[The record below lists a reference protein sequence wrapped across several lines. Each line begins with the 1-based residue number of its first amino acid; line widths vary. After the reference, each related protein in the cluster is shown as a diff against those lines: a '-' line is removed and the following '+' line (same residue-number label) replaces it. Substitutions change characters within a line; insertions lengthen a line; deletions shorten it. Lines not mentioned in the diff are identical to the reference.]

1 MHIRQAHLSDA
12 QALSHLLAKV
22 WRVAYQGIFP
32 QHFLDNIQEEDWVA
46 GFQQSLNNP
55 DVQIFVVEE
64 GKQLV
69 GMIAFGKG
77 RNSELDIE
85 NEIYA
90 LNVLP
95 EFQQQKIGSTL
106 MQLAFAKMADK
117 PVYLK
122 VAVENELAQRFYLKH
137 GFQNRGIQHSRQIAY
152 FRFQEWIY
160 QRS

>member
-1 MHIRQAHLSDA
+1 MHIRRALLSDA

-32 QHFLDNIQEEDWVA
+32 QNFLDNIQEDGWTV
-46 GFQQSLNNP
+46 GFQQSLDNP
-55 DVQIFVVEE
+55 DVQIFVAEE

-117 PVYLK
+117 PIYLK
-122 VAVENELAQRFYLKH
+122 VAVKNELAQRFYLKH
-137 GFQNRGIQHSRQIAY
+137 GFQNRGIQYPRQIAD

>member
-1 MHIRQAHLSDA
+1 MHIRRALLSDT

-32 QHFLDNIQEEDWVA
+32 QNFLDNIQEDGWTV
-46 GFQQSLNNP
+46 GFQQSLDNP
-55 DVQIFVVEE
+55 DVQIFVAEE

-137 GFQNRGIQHSRQIAY
+137 GFQNRGIQQSRQIAD

>member
-1 MHIRQAHLSDA
+1 MHIRRALLSDA

-22 WRVAYQGIFP
+22 WRVTYQGIFP
-32 QHFLDNIQEEDWVA
+32 QNFLDNIQEDGWTV
-46 GFQQSLNNP
+46 GFQQSLDNP
-55 DVQIFVVEE
+55 DVQIFVAEK

-77 RNSELDIE
+77 RNPELNIE
-85 NEIYA
+85 HEIYA

-106 MQLAFAKMADK
+106 MQLALAKMSDK

-137 GFQNRGIQHSRQIAY
+137 GFQNRGIQHSRQIAD
-152 FRFQEWIY
+152 FSFQEWIY